1 MLLLRRL
8 AAVDDVLDAHRDA
21 LGRDY
26 EAYRHHVYRVA
37 NLCIAQLSRADDDVE
52 KASIAAVFHD
62 LGIWTD
68 RTFDYLEPSVR
79 LAHDYLTR
87 RGRADWIAEVTA
99 AIRQHHKLS
108 RYDGPHARL
117 VEAFRR
123 ADWIDVTLGLRAHG
137 LSRARL
143 RAAAAEW
150 PRAGFHLMLARLA
163 LRRLATHPWNPLPMV
178 RL

>member
-1 MLLLRRL
+1 MVLLRRL
-8 AAVDDVLDAHRDA
+8 AAVDDVLDEHRDA

-37 NLCIAQLSRADDDVE
+37 NLCIAQLSRSDDDVE
-52 KASIAAVFHD
+52 KTAVAAVFHD

-68 RTFDYLEPSVR
+68 RTFDYLEPSAR
-79 LAHDYLTR
+79 RAHDYLTR
-87 RGRADWIAEVTA
+87 RGRADWIPEVTD

-108 RYDGPHARL
+108 ACRGPHRRL
-117 VEAFRR
+117 AEAFRR
-123 ADWIDVTLGLRAHG
+123 ADWMDVTLGVRSFG
-137 LSRARL
+137 LSRARC

-150 PRAGFHLMLARLA
+150 PRAGFHLLLARLA